1 MNRLPQSKVGQ
12 VMELMR
18 ECIGSGEWSEG
29 IPPERELASR
39 FMVSRTTL
47 RKAIESLER
56 DGSVSTVSST
66 RQGRQIITRKA
77 PGKSTKQMQVVVI
90 TPALRGSS
98 VLLEQLASLRER
110 LGAAGLQVHVHEAGN
125 LVDRKSPESELK
137 RIAVRRPHSIW
148 VLHRMPRAVQQVVA
162 KERWPAVVFGS
173 VFEGIDLPYVDIDF
187 RAVARHASG
196 VCLTRGCRRI
206 TLLVHRTMLAGDV
219 EMVDTVTEMMAAKGG
234 SPPEILRHDFNRARL
249 TDRLDRQLSVL
260 KGEGNVLMVSN
271 QHHLLTAMTHLLHR
285 GVRIPEDLGL
295 LYLSNDAVV
304 ERMSPLPFRY
314 DSGQALIRRLTTAV
328 KSWAW
333 GQIPASGL
341 VIPRLLEG
349 ETLLDPL

>member
-12 VMELMR
+12 VMDLMR

-56 DGSVSTVSST
+56 DGSVSSVSST

-125 LVDRKSPESELK
+125 LVDRKSP
-137 RIAVRRPHSIW
+137 
-148 VLHRMPRAVQQVVA
+148 
-162 KERWPAVVFGS
+162 
-173 VFEGIDLPYVDIDF
+173 
-187 RAVARHASG
+187 
-196 VCLTRGCRRI
+196 
-206 TLLVHRTMLAGDV
+206 
-219 EMVDTVTEMMAAKGG
+219 
-234 SPPEILRHDFNRARL
+234 
-249 TDRLDRQLSVL
+249 
-260 KGEGNVLMVSN
+260 
-271 QHHLLTAMTHLLHR
+271 
-285 GVRIPEDLGL
+285 
-295 LYLSNDAVV
+295 
-304 ERMSPLPFRY
+304 
-314 DSGQALIRRLTTAV
+314 
-328 KSWAW
+328 
-333 GQIPASGL
+333 
-341 VIPRLLEG
+341 
-349 ETLLDPL
+349 